1 MLRREHP
8 LDRFA
13 NLAAN
18 GRVLRGQIKLWDEA
32 EGGGQWIRAHAKND
46 PSRGGMRVN
55 SRANEALLFRKLRA
69 NGDGIV
75 WIDGAGLFFDGLDDA
90 FLVDNKRSALR
101 PIIFF
106 FLDVV
111 HFQNTVFLEDFA
123 IHVAKQRERDTDFL
137 RKSVVGGGTIDANSQ
152 DDRV

>member
-1 MLRREHP
+1 
-8 LDRFA
+8 
-13 NLAAN
+13 
-18 GRVLRGQIKLWDEA
+18 
-32 EGGGQWIRAHAKND
+32 
-46 PSRGGMRVN
+46 MRVN
-55 SRANEALLFRKLRA
+55 PVGRAVLFFWQFGA

-75 WIDGAGLFFDGLDDA
+75 WIDGAGLFFDGLDDT

-111 HFQNTVFLEDFA
+111 HFQNTVLLEDFA

-137 RKSVVGGGTIDANSQ
+137 RKSVVGGGTIDANSK